1 MLRIHARE
9 SPARV
14 ACPARSRSN
23 RSGRERPTVSDLPT
37 GSARRAV
44 VAALA
49 LGSIPLAIAVD
60 TAYASLRGFS
70 SPNAMP
76 FVTAG
81 LGLAFAAV
89 VGVVLA
95 RRRGR
100 AWLTAHARQCCLL
113 VAATVLAWGGAE
125 VVVGATLGTQ
135 LLFHHGPP
143 GLKTTLH
150 PREDLLRG
158 VHGTSRLSFNSL
170 GIRGGEMPDDRSVR
184 RILCVGGSTTLCYYL
199 DDSEAWPAV
208 LEQRLQ
214 AAGHPCWVGNLGQN
228 AYGTRHHVVFT
239 RHSALLPQ
247 VDDVVLL
254 VGFNDFMKALMGG
267 PVGGGEGIRP
277 LWLGSP
283 LITAVQNAYQA
294 RRARNLFTVED
305 EVAGVYEA
313 RRHLRQSAKVVATL
327 PDLSVHL
334 AAYEGNL
341 RAMVAHVRAAGAR
354 PILACNP
361 AKWRTDDKDDDELWF
376 GHTGGGAV
384 LGVAALRAGIDRFAQ
399 ATRALAAAAGVPYVD
414 LSSLDGDDAV
424 FFDDCHFTEEGAR
437 RVADAVAGVLATP
450 LAKPVG
456 R

>member
-1 MLRIHARE
+1 M
-9 SPARV
+9 
-14 ACPARSRSN
+14 
-23 RSGRERPTVSDLPT
+23 SDLPNGGT
-37 GSARRAV
+37 RRAV
-44 VAALA
+44 IAALA

-60 TAYASLRGFS
+60 TAHASLRGFT

-76 FVTAG
+76 LVTAG
-81 LGLAFAAV
+81 LGLAFASV
-89 VGVVLA
+89 VGVVIA

-100 AWLTAHARQCCLL
+100 AWLTAHARHCCIL
-113 VAATVLAWGGAE
+113 VAATVLAWVGAE
-125 VVVGATLGTQ
+125 LVVGATLGTQ

-143 GLKTTLH
+143 GLATTLH
-150 PREDLLRG
+150 PREDLVRG
-158 VHGTSRLSFNSL
+158 VHGASKLSFNSL
-170 GIRGGEMPDDRSVR
+170 GIRGREIPSDRGVR

-199 DDSEAWPAV
+199 DDGEAWPAV

-214 AAGHPCWVGNLGQN
+214 AAGRACWVGNLGQN

-239 RHSALLPQ
+239 RHSALLAE
-247 VDDVVLL
+247 VDDVVFL

-267 PVGGGEGIRP
+267 PLSGGEGIRP

-305 EVAGVYEA
+305 EFAGVYEA
-313 RRHLRQSAKVVATL
+313 RRHLRQSSKVIATL
-327 PDLSVHL
+327 PDLTVHL
-334 AAYEGNL
+334 AAYEDNL

-361 AKWRTDDKDDDELWF
+361 AKWRTDGKDDEELWF
-376 GHTGGGAV
+376 GHTGDGAV
-384 LGVAALRAGIDRFAQ
+384 LGVAALRKGLDRFAE
-399 ATRALAAAAGVPYVD
+399 ATRALAAATDVPYVD

-450 LAKPVG
+450 RAKPVG
-456 R
+456 H